1 MTVQWTD
8 KKKINLAT
16 YVIENI
22 NFAETSM
29 QILSLIS
36 KIESLSEKK

>member
-1 MTVQWTD
+1 MFNGPI
-8 KKKINLAT
+8 KKKISLAT

-29 QILSLIS
+29 QILSLIA
-36 KIESLSEKK
+36 KIELLSEKK